1 MQDPDIRAKVLW
13 EGMCVIKPWEAI
25 PEAVLA
31 MEPHIYEDISI
42 YNGVLDEEQKE
53 VLQVSRLCTHIC
65 GLSHVHGNI
74 SSTWKL
80 WQAWDTLARGCR

>member
-1 MQDPDIRAKVLW
+1 MLQDPDIRSKVLW

-42 YNGVLDEEQKE
+42 YNGMLDEEQKE
-53 VLQVSRLCTHIC
+53 VLQVSRLCTHMA
-65 GLSHVHGNI
+65 SHVHGD
-74 SSTWKL
+74 SSNMWKL
-80 WQAWDTLARGCR
+80 WQDALARKCR